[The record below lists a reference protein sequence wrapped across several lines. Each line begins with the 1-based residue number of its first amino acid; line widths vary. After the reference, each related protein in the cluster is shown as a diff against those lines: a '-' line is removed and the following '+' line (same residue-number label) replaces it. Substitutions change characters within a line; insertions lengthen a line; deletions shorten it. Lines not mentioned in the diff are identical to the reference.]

1 MNVLV
6 VSATVEEIQ
15 ILKERLSRY
24 PVRVSVE
31 FLVTGIGMVATA
43 YALTRQ
49 LQQQRYDLVLAV
61 GVAGAIDSTLSIGQ
75 VVRVSQDLIYN
86 FGVEDGPEI
95 KSFPSIGLP
104 GEPAVVPCFPFS
116 SKLIDELPA
125 VKAVSV
131 NTAHG
136 DESSIAKLRRQTDA
150 AIENMEGAAFFY
162 VCNQE
167 EVNCL
172 QLRAISNRVERR
184 NRESW
189 DLPKALQQLSEVTY
203 SLLKTL

>member
-6 VSATVEEIQ
+6 VSATAEEIQ
-15 ILKERLSRY
+15 ILKERLDRS
-24 PVRVSVE
+24 PVRVTVQ

-43 YALTRQ
+43 YSLTRQ
-49 LQQQRYDLVLAV
+49 LMQQRYDLVLAV
-61 GVAGAIDSTLSIGQ
+61 GVAGAIDSTLSIGE
-75 VVRVSQDLIYN
+75 VVRVSQDMIYN

-95 KSFPSIGLP
+95 KSFPAIGLP
-104 GEPAVVPCFPFS
+104 GDSTMIPMFLFS
-116 SKLIDELPA
+116 SPLTNHLRS
-125 VKAVSV
+125 VTAVSV

-136 DESSIAKLRRQTDA
+136 DDSSIAKLRRQTDA
-150 AIENMEGAAFFY
+150 EIENMEGAAFYY

-167 EVNCL
+167 QLTCL

-184 NRESW
+184 NREAW